1 MGGIRVG
8 AGDRTD
14 LVAEEPGLAGRRRG
28 CTVLRPVVLLAV
40 PTLTGLGW
48 MVLLPTPLL
57 NLIGVVIMMMGFRQ
71 ASDSAT

>member
-1 MGGIRVG
+1 
-8 AGDRTD
+8 
-14 LVAEEPGLAGRRRG
+14 
-28 CTVLRPVVLLAV
+28 V